1 MEDRDNV
8 MLILKSIAPIKY
20 TYSKKN
26 KLLNKSFKSMSLQNL
41 MKNLKTHHK
50 VKDEFY
56 PSPEFLKNRNKFDI
70 NFKNSNAYIKELSD
84 LNNLPLVAKNKN
96 YIKNKSINSDLDNYW
111 NNKEET
117 KRIIEER
124 EKRKKE
130 ILDIR
135 LKKIKIFKKGDSDND
150 SLKYN
155 PNYDFIKKRI
165 IGVHIRPPHSF
176 VNINKNV
183 NENEK
188 YNGKIKKI
196 SLINKNRNEKNIN
209 IQQLSKNQSVITLDK
224 NKKEIN
230 NISINNNSIIY
241 NESLTI
247 RSSSSKIQS
256 DNNNYYNQ
264 QNLSRNNMKLN
275 GRLINLKSLSKNY
288 ENRNLLTNSDCYT
301 VEINKSTNIEDISL
315 VYHDKEKINNS
326 NSMRNILSKSLKLPK
341 IRRRLQKNNI
351 KNKSKRNK
359 DIKYSIYFKKMLGRN
374 DNKPDE
380 KISKNLIS
388 YSPNYEFFR
397 PHIHSTIFRY
407 KKDDENYKK
416 YKIGQII
423 RSYKYSP
430 DQYFVFEYKK
440 NKPKKFDLSRERL
453 KIIETLRK
461 KFE

>member
-1 MEDRDNV
+1 
-8 MLILKSIAPIKY
+8 
-20 TYSKKN
+20 
-26 KLLNKSFKSMSLQNL
+26 
-41 MKNLKTHHK
+41 
-50 VKDEFY
+50 
-56 PSPEFLKNRNKFDI
+56 
-70 NFKNSNAYIKELSD
+70 
-84 LNNLPLVAKNKN
+84 
-96 YIKNKSINSDLDNYW
+96 
-111 NNKEET
+111 
-117 KRIIEER
+117 
-124 EKRKKE
+124 
-130 ILDIR
+130 
-135 LKKIKIFKKGDSDND
+135 
-150 SLKYN
+150 
-155 PNYDFIKKRI
+155 
-165 IGVHIRPPHSF
+165 
-176 VNINKNV
+176 
-183 NENEK
+183 
-188 YNGKIKKI
+188 
-196 SLINKNRNEKNIN
+196 
-209 IQQLSKNQSVITLDK
+209 
-224 NKKEIN
+224 
-230 NISINNNSIIY
+230 
-241 NESLTI
+241 
-247 RSSSSKIQS
+247 
-256 DNNNYYNQ
+256 
-264 QNLSRNNMKLN
+264 MKLN

-341 IRRRLQKNNI
+341 IQRRLQKNNI

-388 YSPNYEFFR
+388 YSPNYDFFR